1 MAESSSPST
10 RSGLPKW
17 LKVTTIT
24 LLVVANLAVLGII
37 WVVQTGNSLFSS
49 ASTDEEVTGV
59 LDASSGDS
67 LIFLIVGS
75 DSRAGLDDLTNFGD
89 AAGARGDVVM
99 LVRLDQ
105 ERSSAQMLSIPRDYY
120 VDIPGYGKNKINAAY
135 SYGGPSLMVQ
145 TIKENFDLEINHYVE
160 VDFVGFE
167 AIVDEV
173 GGIEIT
179 FPYPARD
186 TKSGLNVDA
195 GTQVL
200 NGSQAL
206 AYARSRHYQEL
217 QGGSWVSVKANDFGR
232 AERQQEVI
240 RSLIARLKTPS
251 SLADAGNIAA
261 AASENMT
268 IDSNLAEIS
277 VGALLWDFKGILTGS
292 IEGATLP
299 GDVKT
304 INGASV
310 VVAKEPE
317 AGAML
322 ANFRSGNAFAS
333 QPIRVAVLNGNG
345 GSGSAGDMS
354 RKLEALGFQVAS
366 IGNADSSSYEETT
379 VIVPDGSSD
388 GSEIT
393 GALGFGVVRF
403 GTVDNGVDAVVIV
416 GADAT

>member
-1 MAESSSPST
+1 MAESSSPPA

-37 WVVQTGNSLFSS
+37 WVIQTGNSLFSS
-49 ASTDEEVTGV
+49 ANTDEEVTGV
-59 LDASSGDS
+59 LDESSGDA
-67 LIFLIVGS
+67 LVFLIVGS
-75 DSRAGLDDLTNFGD
+75 DSRAGLDDLKNFGN

-105 ERSSAQMLSIPRDYY
+105 QTSSAQMLSIPRDYY

-167 AIVDEV
+167 AIVDQV

-186 TKSGLNVDA
+186 ANSGLSVDA
-195 GTQVL
+195 GTQL
-200 NGSQAL
+200 LDGSQAL

-240 RSLIARLKTPS
+240 RALISRLKTPS
-251 SLADAGNIAA
+251 SLAEAGDIAA

-277 VGALLWDFKGILTGS
+277 VGSLLWDFKGILTGS
-292 IEGATLP
+292 VEGATLP

-322 ANFRSGNAFAS
+322 ANFRSGNALSS

-345 GSGSAGDMS
+345 TSGAAGDMS

-366 IGNADSSSYEETT
+366 IGNADSSTYEETT
-379 VIVPDGSSD
+379 VIVPDGSPD
-388 GSEIT
+388 GNEIT

>member
-1 MAESSSPST
+1 
-10 RSGLPKW
+10 
-17 LKVTTIT
+17 
-24 LLVVANLAVLGII
+24 
-37 WVVQTGNSLFSS
+37 
-49 ASTDEEVTGV
+49 
-59 LDASSGDS
+59 
-67 LIFLIVGS
+67 
-75 DSRAGLDDLTNFGD
+75 
-89 AAGARGDVVM
+89 
-99 LVRLDQ
+99 
-105 ERSSAQMLSIPRDYY
+105 
-120 VDIPGYGKNKINAAY
+120 
-135 SYGGPSLMVQ
+135 
-145 TIKENFDLEINHYVE
+145 
-160 VDFVGFE
+160 
-167 AIVDEV
+167 
-173 GGIEIT
+173 
-179 FPYPARD
+179 
-186 TKSGLNVDA
+186 
-195 GTQVL
+195 
-200 NGSQAL
+200 
-206 AYARSRHYQEL
+206 
-217 QGGSWVSVKANDFGR
+217 VKANDFGR